1 MNIEDV
7 FSSRLRMKILKIL
20 YDVAELNTSDFAR
33 RLRVNYAS
41 TSKHLK
47 ILENEGILQH
57 KMFGRI
63 CLYRYNEQ
71 SAKAKAVQ
79 TMIQVWE
86 LENKN
91 EKR

>member
-1 MNIEDV
+1 MNVEDV

-20 YDVAELNTSDFAR
+20 YAVGELNVSDFAR
-33 RLRVNYAS
+33 RLKVNYAS

-47 ILENEGILQH
+47 ILEEEGILQH

-79 TMIQVWE
+79 TLIEVWE
-86 LENKN
+86 KQNK
-91 EKR
+91 K

>member
-1 MNIEDV
+1 MNVEDV

-20 YDVAELNTSDFAR
+20 YAVGELNVSDFAR

-47 ILENEGILQH
+47 ILEEEGILQH

-79 TMIQVWE
+79 TLIEVWE
-86 LENKN
+86 KQNKN
-91 EKR
+91 QKR

>member
-1 MNIEDV
+1 MNVEDV
-7 FSSRLRMKILKIL
+7 FSSRLRMKILRIL
-20 YDVAELNTSDFAR
+20 YDVGELNTSDFAR

-79 TMIQVWE
+79 TLIQVWE
-86 LENKN
+86 VENKN

>member
-1 MNIEDV
+1 MNVEDV

-20 YDVAELNTSDFAR
+20 YDVSELNTSDFAR

-91 EKR
+91 ENR

>member
-1 MNIEDV
+1 MNVEDV

-20 YDVAELNTSDFAR
+20 YDVGELNVSDFAR
-33 RLRVNYAS
+33 RLSVNYAS

-71 SAKAKAVQ
+71 SAKAKAAKAL
-79 TMIQVWE
+79 IQVWE
-86 LENKN
+86 EQNKN
-91 EKR
+91 

>member
-1 MNIEDV
+1 MNVEDV

-20 YDVAELNTSDFAR
+20 YAVGELNVSDFAR
-33 RLRVNYAS
+33 RLKVNYAS

-47 ILENEGILQH
+47 ILEEEGILQH

-79 TMIQVWE
+79 TLIEVWE
-86 LENKN
+86 KENKN
-91 EKR
+91 